1 MAVSIPSSGH
11 IGICAGIPVWV
22 IAAGGFPL
30 ALLVTNMSDSTLLF
44 NPLLLKPVK
53 AEFCARCATLQV
65 QMKLLPRVSSAA
77 QSSQVQFRKKVKIRV
92 PGL

>member
-1 MAVSIPSSGH
+1 MAVSIPSAGH
-11 IGICAGIPVWV
+11 IGICAGIPVWI
-22 IAAGGFPL
+22 IAEGGFPL

-65 QMKLLPRVSSAA
+65 QIKL
-77 QSSQVQFRKKVKIRV
+77 QTGKNQFLGSDR
-92 PGL
+92 LWCC

>member
-30 ALLVTNMSDSTLLF
+30 ALLVTNMSDSTF
-44 NPLLLKPVK
+44 
-53 AEFCARCATLQV
+53 
-65 QMKLLPRVSSAA
+65 
-77 QSSQVQFRKKVKIRV
+77 
-92 PGL
+92 